1 MLTGGVVA
9 HVSDL
14 HLGSSAAGV
23 EAARQLVSSL
33 RAERVEHVVVTGDVT
48 HRGRP
53 EELALFEQLFAP
65 LLAEGRVTVVPGNH
79 DLVGPGVGG
88 RFMGGRRVDVVQRKG
103 LHLVRVDTTGPHNH
117 SYWESQGL
125 LTREQLDEVERAVD
139 AASPGDAVFVLMHHH
154 PLPLPEESLQERIA
168 ARLGWSNAGEL
179 ELGGALVSRLLGKVD
194 RVLHGHRHRP
204 QSQTL
209 DLSRRALH
217 VSNAGASLE
226 LGRVPLVSYGLRAGL
241 ASPEPRWLTFTDAPV
256 ASPSSARELRT
267 AVGETLRA
275 WWDETWGET
284 VPAAPA
290 RIVAMA
296 RAG

>member
-1 MLTGGVVA
+1 MSTGGVVA

-23 EAARQLVSSL
+23 EAAHRLVDAL
-33 RAERVEHVVVTGDVT
+33 RAEQVAHVVVTGDVT

-65 LLAEGRVTVVPGNH
+65 LLAEERVTVVPGNH
-79 DLVGPGVGG
+79 DRVGPGVGA
-88 RFMGGRRVDVVQRKG
+88 RFMGGRRVDVVRRRG

-125 LTREQLDEVERAVD
+125 LTREQLGEVERAVES
-139 AASPGDAVFVLMHHH
+139 AHPGDSVWVLMHHH
-154 PLPLPEESLQERIA
+154 PLPLPEESLQERLA

-179 ELGGALVSRLLGKVD
+179 ELGGALVSRLLGRAD
-194 RVLHGHRHRP
+194 RVLYGHRHRP
-204 QSQTL
+204 QAQTL
-209 DLSRRALH
+209 DLSRRPLH

-226 LGRVPLVSYGLRAGL
+226 LGRVPLLAYGLRAGW
-241 ASPEPRWLTFTDAPV
+241 AEPRWLTFTDAPV
-256 ASPSSARELRT
+256 PSPSSARELHT

-275 WWDETWGET
+275 WWLETWGEAA
-284 VPAAPA
+284 VPGPALAA
-290 RIVAMA
+290 RSLVS
-296 RAG
+296 